1 MNGLSLAPKSG
12 YAKVFQF
19 HFGQGCMVL
28 FWEVSNLG
36 SKWCE
41 NVTLSFA
48 LPGPG
53 KFEACHQSSKPCWKT
68 RAQSFMGRWDTD
80 IFPPSVE
87 VRLDTSVHGFSMGQ
101 AWHPSAVR
109 LRTRIPHGN
118 SDQRCPKFES
128 WAEHQERIPVI
139 QQHPQRKNH
148 HMTRLDTKCQGEWNS
163 SNIDGSSCKN
173 IGWLLAWSMFN
184 SISKV
189 NHTLR

>member
-1 MNGLSLAPKSG
+1 MGFPWVKPGVPQKL
-12 YAKVFQF
+12 
-19 HFGQGCMVL
+19 FGC
-28 FWEVSNLG
+28 
-36 SKWCE
+36 
-41 NVTLSFA
+41 A
-48 LPGPG
+48 
-53 KFEACHQSSKPCWKT
+53 
-68 RAQSFMGRWDTD
+68 
-80 IFPPSVE
+80 
-87 VRLDTSVHGFSMGQ
+87 RL
-101 AWHPSAVR
+101 
-109 LRTRIPHGN
+109 IPHGN

-163 SNIDGSSCKN
+163 SNIDGSSWKN